1 MLEISMQR
9 EHKIKNEKD
18 KVGKNQDLERKYA
31 ARTTNS
37 WLKKKGGA
45 VIFKL
50 NMYFGGE

>member
-37 WLKKKGGA
+37 WLKQRGGGC
-45 VIFKL
+45 
-50 NMYFGGE
+50 YF